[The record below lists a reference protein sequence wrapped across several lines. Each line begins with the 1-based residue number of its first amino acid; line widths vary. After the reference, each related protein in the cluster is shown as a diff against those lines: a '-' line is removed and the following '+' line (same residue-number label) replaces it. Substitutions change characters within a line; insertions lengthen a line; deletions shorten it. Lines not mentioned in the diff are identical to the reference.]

1 MPDKSRIVETKRDQP
16 NYPRLS
22 DMAAYLNKIAPL
34 AAAESWDNVGLIA
47 APRGNPTIKRVL
59 IALDL
64 TRDVLDECRRQKID
78 MLICYH
84 PPIFK
89 PLAKLIPAGD
99 TPESLALELFRMGV
113 AIYSPHT
120 ALDVADGGT
129 NDALAA
135 ALQIRV
141 VGSLTDVPAA
151 ERQFKLVTF
160 VPEDAVETMAAA
172 IFATGAGCIGKNSRY
187 TCCSFHTPGHGT
199 FRGDETTHPAVGEK
213 GRLEVVPEI
222 RWETV
227 VHQTV
232 LSQAIAALRGAHP
245 YEEPAFDVIPMAN
258 PSTHPGMG
266 RIGTLPE
273 LTTLSELARIAKK
286 RLRLPLVQITGSASA
301 QVRTCAIV
309 AGSGGKLALE
319 ARRKVPFDVLITGEL
334 KHHDLLAYRA
344 AGIHVLLLGHGESE
358 TPVLHSLSD
367 SLRQLFPGLEIAV
380 IQPGGMI
387 SIT

>member
-187 TCCSFHTPGHGT
+187 TCCSFRSPGQGT
-199 FRGDETTHPAVGEK
+199 FRGDETTQPAVGNK
-213 GRLEVVPEI
+213 GRMEMVPEI

-227 VHQTV
+227 VGESALTA
-232 LSQAIAALRGAHP
+232 AIDALKTAHP
-245 YEEPAFDVIPMAN
+245 YEEPAYDVIPLAN
-258 PSTHPGMG
+258 PIAAPGMG
-266 RIGTLPE
+266 RFGE
-273 LTTLSELARIAKK
+273 LTASVELGTFAKHAK
-286 RLRLPLVQITGSASA
+286 RRLGAATVQVAGHATSA
-301 QVRTCAIV
+301 VRTCALL
-309 AGSGGKLALE
+309 AGSGGRLAID
-319 ARRKVPFDVLITGEL
+319 AHRSRPFDVLITGEL

-344 AGIHVLLLGHGESE
+344 ASINVILLGHAASE
-358 TPVLHSLSD
+358 APVLPVL
-367 SLRQLFPGLEIAV
+367 AA
-380 IQPGGMI
+380 MI
-387 SIT
+387 ETQWPMVRPTVLKPVATTLPV